1 MKKAVIK
8 LIAFVCVFIA
18 SLVVISFYMNKGNT
32 DMTADMAHAT
42 LPTIAVSCQGTE
54 VNLMRGF
61 CGEMDPAGMR
71 ENITP
76 VGETRQ
82 MDIVIH
88 AHGQELDSAAYEV
101 RSVDG
106 SRLIENTQITEFAES
121 GEDVRAS
128 FRLKDLIEEG
138 QEYSLIFVLS
148 LKDGR
153 EVRYYTRVI
162 QAEYYLAE
170 KLDFIRSFSD
180 ATLDYEQLKE
190 YARYLEPN
198 SSGNN
203 STLAAVNIHSSA
215 RQVAWGGLSVTRET
229 RPDVQVKE
237 IAPQTASVLLSYLV
251 SYMQNEKRVYAWV
264 EEYYRTRYTPERTY
278 LLDYERTARQ
288 LLEKSSWSFFNDK
301 INIGIADPAIEMA
314 ESDGGTV
321 FAFSHGGTLYSYS
334 VSDSKLTV
342 LFSFLDEEQGD
353 DERTRNADH
362 DFKIL
367 QVEETGN
374 VTFLVHG
381 YMNRGR
387 HEGTCGVQICYY
399 SSTLNV
405 IEELAFVPYT
415 KSAEILKADM
425 ENLSYVNGKNDL
437 YLMMNGSIFH
447 IGLEDKRADIVV
459 QGLYEDSYCVA
470 GDKSMAAWLE
480 NGQEFYGE
488 TLVLMDLNSGRS
500 DRIEAGEGC
509 LIRPLGFMGED
520 LIYGIVAIGDI
531 HPDAVGYRVFPM
543 RQIIIRNFEG
553 EVLKNYHQTD
563 LYVTS
568 CEIEGNQIN
577 LERIRRTEDG
587 FENAVSDQIL
597 YSDEIPSSKN
607 YVDTAV
613 TENLQTVVQ
622 IALKNQVDSKKVK
635 ILTPREVLFEG
646 NRNLALPQ
654 EEHPAR
660 YYVYGKTGVGDVFTS
675 PTAAVRLAYELA
687 GAVTAEDGAYIYK
700 RDRLHTANQIM
711 AITGEAVEEGGSS
724 LAVCLDAILR
734 FEGLMRDSGHLLSAG
749 MDVMDILGENLEGR
763 KILNLQGAT
772 LDMVLY
778 YPDREVPVLAMLQD
792 GNAVLITGFNEQ
804 NVVLMNPVT
813 GEVAKMGMNDARSWF
828 EENGNQFIAY
838 W

>member
-1 MKKAVIK
+1 MKKAVVK
-8 LIAFVCVFIA
+8 LIAFVCVFIV

-32 DMTADMAHAT
+32 DMTAEMGHAT
-42 LPTIAVSCQGTE
+42 LPTIAVDCQGME

-61 CGEMDPAGMR
+61 CSEMDPALMR
-71 ENITP
+71 ESITP
-76 VGETRQ
+76 IDETRQ

-88 AHGQELDSAAYEV
+88 AHGQAIERAGYEV
-101 RSVDG
+101 RSIDG
-106 SRLIENTQITEFAES
+106 SRLIENTQMTELLQT
-121 GEDVRAS
+121 GEDIRAT

-138 QEYSLIFVLS
+138 EEYSLIFLLS
-148 LKDGR
+148 LQDGR
-153 EVRYYTRVI
+153 EVRYYTRVVW
-162 QAEYYLAE
+162 AEYDLVQ
-170 KLDFIRSFSD
+170 KLDFIRDFSD
-180 ATLDYEQLKE
+180 ATLDYGLLRE

-198 SSGNN
+198 ASGDN
-203 STLAAVNIHSSA
+203 STLAKVNIHSSA
-215 RQVAWGGLSVTRET
+215 RQVAWGGLAVQRET
-229 RPDVQVKE
+229 KAEVQVKE
-237 IAPQTASVLLSYLV
+237 IAPQTASVMLSYLV
-251 SYMQNEKRVYAWV
+251 SYMQNEKKVYAWV

-278 LLDYERTARQ
+278 LLDYERTAEQ
-288 LLEKSSWSFFNDK
+288 LLERSAWSFFNDK
-301 INIGIADPAIEMA
+301 INIGIASPGIEMM

-342 LFSFLDEEQGD
+342 LFSFLDETQGD
-353 DERTRNADH
+353 DERTRNSNH

-387 HEGTCGVQICYY
+387 HEGSCGVQICYY

-405 IEELAFVPYT
+405 IEELAFIPYL
-415 KSAEILKADM
+415 KSPEILKADM

-437 YLMMNGSIFH
+437 YFMMDGSIFH
-447 IGLEDKRADIVV
+447 IGLEDKHVDSIV
-459 QGLYEDSYCVA
+459 QGLYEESYCVT
-470 GDKSMAAWLE
+470 DDESMVAWLE
-480 NGQEFYGE
+480 NGQEFFGE
-488 TLVLMDLNSGRS
+488 ALVLMDLNSGRT
-500 DRIEAGEGC
+500 DRIEAGEGS
-509 LIRPLGFMGED
+509 LVRPLGFMGED
-520 LIYGIVAIGDI
+520 LIYGVVSIGDI
-531 HPDAVGYRVFPM
+531 HQDSVGYRVFPM
-543 RQIIIRNFEG
+543 RQIIIRNFAG
-553 EVLKNYHQTD
+553 EVLKDYHQTD
-563 LYVTS
+563 IFVTT

-577 LERIRRTEDG
+577 LERIRRVEGG

-597 YSDEIPSSKN
+597 YSDEIPPSKN

-646 NRNLALPQ
+646 NRDIALPA
-654 EEHPAR
+654 EEHPVR
-660 YYVYGKTGVGDVFTS
+660 YYVYGKTGIEDVFTS
-675 PTAAVRLAYELA
+675 PVAAVRLAYETA
-687 GAVTAEDGAYIYK
+687 GAVTAEDGAYIFK

-711 AITGEAVEEGGSS
+711 AITGEAAEEGVSS

-734 FEGLMRDSGHLLSAG
+734 FEGLMRDSGHLLDAG
-749 MDVMDILGENLEGR
+749 KDVMDILGENLEGK

-778 YPDREVPVLAMLQD
+778 YPDREVPVLAILRD

-804 NVVLMNPVT
+804 NVVIMDPQT